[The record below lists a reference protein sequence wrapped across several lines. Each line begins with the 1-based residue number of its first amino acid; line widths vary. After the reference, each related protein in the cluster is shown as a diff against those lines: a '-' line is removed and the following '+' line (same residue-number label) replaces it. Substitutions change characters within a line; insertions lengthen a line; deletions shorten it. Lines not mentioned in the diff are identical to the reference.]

1 MTAPVSTA
9 PRGLTRDGLDAVEA
23 LAREHVDRGWHSA
36 AQLAVYRDG
45 RPQLDLRLGD
55 AARPDARLLWFS
67 ATKPLTAVAILIL
80 AERGLL
86 DLDRPIAEIWP
97 EFARGGKATVTTQQV
112 LTHRG
117 GFPVLPRDFDWSR
130 IDDWAAVCEATA
142 SLEAQWE
149 PGTVVGYHPV
159 TFGLALGEV
168 IRRVDGR
175 MPRDFLREEI
185 FEPLGMD
192 ASLGLED
199 ARHGEVVLPE
209 ALSEVT
215 WQDPEGT
222 EGRTSDIVRRFRM
235 PSTLRGQLPSAN
247 AIGPAEALARFYAML
262 ERGGSIEIDGR
273 EVRIL
278 RPETVRDA
286 TRVHAAVDADF
297 VSGMP
302 SSFGLGFMVGGPL
315 DPWCDTALFG
325 HTGQQCTVS
334 FADRER
340 GLAVAYVT
348 NGLHDPLVVQE
359 RTQQLVAALRRACAL
374 ADGDAP

>member
-1 MTAPVSTA
+1 MTPPVSTVA
-9 PRGLTRDGLDAVEA
+9 RVLTHDGLAAVEA
-23 LAREHVDRGWHSA
+23 LARGHLALGWHRA

-45 RPQLDLRLGD
+45 AMQLDLRLGE

-67 ATKPLTAVAILIL
+67 ATKPLAAVAVLML
-80 AERGLL
+80 VERGLL
-86 DLDRPIAEIWP
+86 DLDRPIADLWP
-97 EFARGGKATVTTQQV
+97 EFARGGKAAVTTRHV

-117 GFPVLPRDFDWSR
+117 GFPALPRDFDWSR
-130 IDDWAAVCEATA
+130 IDDWDAVCEATA
-142 SLEAQWE
+142 SLEVQWE
-149 PGTVVGYHPV
+149 PGTQVGYHPV
-159 TFGLALGEV
+159 TYGFALGEV
-168 IRRVDGR
+168 IRRIDGR
-175 MPRDFLREEI
+175 MPRDFLRDEV

-192 ASLGLED
+192 ASLGLD
-199 ARHGEVVLPE
+199 DVRHSEVVLPE

-222 EGRTSDIVRRFRM
+222 EGRTSDIVRRFRL
-235 PSTLRGQLPSAN
+235 PSTLRGQLPAAN
-247 AIGPAEALARFYAML
+247 AIGTAEALARLYAML
-262 ERGGSIEIDGR
+262 ERGGSLEVEGR

-278 RPETVRDA
+278 RPETVHEA
-286 TRVHAAVDADF
+286 TRVHAAVDADV

-315 DPWCDTALFG
+315 EPWCDLAVFG

-334 FADRER
+334 YADRER

-359 RTQQLVAALRRACAL
+359 RTQQLVAVLRRACAL
-374 ADGDAP
+374 ADGDTS